1 MERRLLMLLVTAVAS
16 PLWAQTVPTAYF
28 SFEED
33 MNATGPAGA
42 IVSAVQGAPALV
54 PGQSGRG
61 LQVGPQY
68 GSLVCP
74 TAGLFHPQAGTI
86 EMWVRAVDW
95 EPSEDKFHVFFDMRS
110 DAGVLY
116 LYKFFSSDR
125 LLMLCGPA
133 ITGPLSNSSMP
144 MALQPGEWHHIAG
157 TWSPQGVMAYFDGQP
172 AGAQPV
178 LGELPTALA
187 ETFVL
192 GDEPWQFARTSSSII
207 DEVRI
212 YDRALTPAHIAA
224 HAAGDLDFTLPLTAE
239 TAAMDYQI
247 DPDAGTAEIRVSTG
261 GADVDEERLQARLTI
276 LRPGA
281 HTPEVIATPPFA
293 SGELR
298 ATVPVSLEQPGTHEL
313 VATISEAGRPAEAI
327 TLRRELIVPTT
338 EWLGNQI
345 GLEDVVL
352 PPWTPVE
359 VEGTN
364 LRCWAREYQFADT
377 MLPSQIIARD
387 APLLAEPVALKLSG
401 EGGAVPLIGQSV
413 RLVENTPT
421 RARMEGRATAQIGG
435 RETTFRSDLTFEY
448 DGLLLVELTCDDPAQ
463 FGARGLTIDIPVRD
477 EHALY
482 LHRYV
487 PQWQPTS
494 GSMPAGEGVL
504 DSTAFVPFAWFG
516 DNDRGLFW
524 FCESSEM
531 WPNGQAENAIEVVR
545 EGDRVVLR
553 LNVMGADQA
562 LPENWRLVF
571 GLQATPV
578 KPIPRSVRNWRM
590 TGALQGDRVRARQNI
605 EIVWPNPTAEDSLAM
620 FGWPEAR
627 NEQAFRERIDG
638 MHERGLMAV
647 PYLCLTWVTDDTPEW
662 RFFHLDWEG
671 KSYDSSIPAAGW
683 PHQFAL
689 VSPVGEGYSDFI
701 IWKTKQFMEQYQI
714 DGTYHDQTHPYTSTN
729 LRAGW
734 GWERDGKRYVTY
746 PILGYRALY
755 RRNYA
760 MVKSLPWP
768 TFTQAHMSG
777 KMVVPVLAYDD
788 TYLDGE
794 HFRGIVK
801 DSYMD
806 VTTLDAFRAEYMGR
820 QWGLAPVF
828 LPEFDEEHRPLV
840 EPTRGLMALLMIH
853 DINVW
858 PIWCNAQVV
867 DDAFVALD
875 EFGYAD
881 AEFIPYFDP
890 RPPAS
895 TDLADVHVSAYQKA
909 DGSALLI
916 VANLSKE
923 NRSGEIAIDLD
934 RLGLTGAQAVS
945 WPDQGALAM
954 DDGAV
959 SLEIPRLGYRMVR
972 LSR

>member
-1 MERRLLMLLVTAVAS
+1 MVRGMLAVLAVTVTTA
-16 PLWAQTVPTAYF
+16 LWGQTAPTAYF

-33 MNATGPAGA
+33 MNGAGPAGPV
-42 IVSAVQGAPALV
+42 VSTVQGTPLLAPGRS
-54 PGQSGRG
+54 GQG
-61 LQVGPQY
+61 LQVGPQH
-68 GSLVCP
+68 GSLDCP
-74 TAGLFHPQAGTI
+74 IAGLFKPQAGTV
-86 EMWVRAVDW
+86 EMWVQPVDW
-95 EPSEDKFHVFFDMRS
+95 DASEQKFHVFFDMRS

-116 LYKFFSSDR
+116 LYKYWTSDR

-133 ITGPLSNSSMP
+133 VAGPLSNASLP
-144 MALQPGEWHHIAG
+144 TTFAPGEWHHIAG
-157 TWSPQGVMAYFDGQP
+157 TWSPEGVMAYFDGKP
-172 AGAQPV
+172 AGGQPV
-178 LGELPTALA
+178 PGELPTALA
-187 ETFVL
+187 ATFRL
-192 GDEPWQFARTSSSII
+192 GDEPWQFPRTNSSII

-224 HAAGDLDFTLPLTAE
+224 HAAGDLEFTLPLQAE
-239 TAAMDYQI
+239 TAALDYQI
-247 DPDAGTAEIRVSTG
+247 DPDAGIAEIRVSTG
-261 GADVDEERLQARLTI
+261 GADVEDGRLRARLTI
-276 LRPGA
+276 RRPGA
-281 HTPEVIATPPFA
+281 AAPEVLDTPPFA
-293 SGELR
+293 AGELR
-298 ATVPVSLEQPGTHEL
+298 VTVPVSLQQPGTHEL
-313 VATISEAGRPAEAI
+313 VATISEEGKPEQAI

-377 MLPSQIIARD
+377 MLPSQIIAKD
-387 APLLAEPVALKLSG
+387 APLLAEPLALKLLG
-401 EGGAVPLIGQSV
+401 EAGPAPLTAQSV
-413 RLVENTPT
+413 LLLEHTPT
-421 RARMEGRATAQIGG
+421 RARMAGEATAQIGG
-435 RETTFRSDLTFEY
+435 RQTTFRTSLTFEY
-448 DGLLLVELTCDDPAQ
+448 DGLLLVEMSCDDPAQ
-463 FGARGLTIDIPVRD
+463 LGARGLTIDIPVRD

-482 LHRYV
+482 LHRYITR
-487 PQWQPTS
+487 WQPNS
-494 GSMPAGEGVL
+494 GSMPAGQGVL
-504 DSTAFVPFAWFG
+504 DTTAFVPFAWFG

-524 FCESSEM
+524 FAESDEM
-531 WPNGQAENAIEVVR
+531 WPNGKAENAIEVVR

-553 LNVMGADQA
+553 LNVMGADQT
-562 LPENWRLVF
+562 LPDDWKLVF

-578 KPIPRSVRNWRM
+578 KPIPRAARNWRM
-590 TGALQGDRVRARQNI
+590 TGALAGDRVRARQNI
-605 EIVWPNPTAEDSLAM
+605 QIVWPNPRAQDSLAA

-627 NEQAFRERIDG
+627 DEEAFRQHLDG
-638 MHERGLMAV
+638 LHDRGLMAV
-647 PYLCLTWVTDDTPEW
+647 PYLCLTWVTDSTPEW
-662 RFFHLDWEG
+662 QFFRRDWEG
-671 KSYDSSIPAAGW
+671 KSYDSSIPEAGW

-689 VSPVGEGYSDFI
+689 VSPVGKGYSDFI
-701 IWKTKQFMEQYQI
+701 IWKTRQFMEQYHI

-734 GWERDGKRYVTY
+734 GYERDGKRYVTY

-828 LPEFDEEHRPLV
+828 LPEFDAEHRDLV

-881 AEFIPYFDP
+881 AEFIPYFNP
-890 RPPAS
+890 RPPARME
-895 TDLADVHVSAYQKA
+895 LADVHISAYQKD
-909 DGSALLI
+909 DGSTLLI
-916 VANLSKE
+916 VANVGKE
-923 NRSGEIAIDLD
+923 DRSGPIAIDLE
-934 RLGLTGAQAVS
+934 RLGLAGAQAVS
-945 WPDQGALAM
+945 WPDQGARAM
-954 DDGAV
+954 TNGVVD
-959 SLEIPRLGYRMVR
+959 LEIPRLGYRMVR